1 MTTFVKSS
9 ELSLLN
15 GGYLMSNNQ
24 PVTNNEFVEAQRKAH
39 FYNKLAENV
48 AGKNFKNNPI
58 ESFESIYAKTLAEI
72 NSTKKIELVKKVNV
86 EMPLGDELIKE
97 AKSWEESQVYNN
109 KADKINTIITEE
121 FSSIVDFE
129 EFGLFFES
137 GIIKLERIYT
147 IDEITTYL
155 SIIVDFI

>member
-1 MTTFVKSS
+1 MTAFIKKS

-24 PVTNNEFVEAQRKAH
+24 PVTNNEFVKAQRKVH

-48 AGKNFKNNPI
+48 VGKNFKNNPI

-137 GIIKLERIYT
+137 GIVKLERIYT
-147 IDEITTYL
+147 IEEIANYL